1 MAKEK
6 KLAAEGASAAS
17 TPEVMPASAQGY
29 ETFDP
34 EEAQKYNL
42 RAGGHLIAVTAR
54 FPSNDPNVPS
64 FRPGK
69 RYRFLETKAELE
81 KMLVAAGEG

>member
-6 KLAAEGASAAS
+6 KLAATGTSSSSTQEATSA
-17 TPEVMPASAQGY
+17 PAQGY

-54 FPSNDPNVPS
+54 FPSNDPNIPS

-69 RYRFLETKAELE
+69 RYRFLESKEDLDR
-81 KMLVAAGEG
+81 MLVAAEGA